1 MSTLDE
7 VLQACEELGRS
18 LVAAQPAEQLRQDRA
33 REVALQCAVEF
44 LARTDIAGLYHVLEA
59 ANDFL
64 PFLLGKDK
72 PTL

>member
-1 MSTLDE
+1 METNFDILTERNDLRIECSELRRR
-7 VLQACEELGRS
+7 VEELTGTK
-18 LVAAQPAEQLRQDRA
+18 

-72 PTL
+72 P